1 MKERRQNSAN
11 VHWYARLFLFP
22 VVTATRKFMQE
33 VTNILVKEF
42 IFWNLT
48 IPTPSGGQRLSIT
61 EFITPDKR
69 QQTRFW
75 IHNPPLSMLRES
87 LTEAQCSSC
96 WNMPFILNAKEFAL
110 CSQDTCILLW
120 SHDPSPW
127 TSYALVIFTYK
138 MTIFPISYVYYLES
152 MKEWCIL
159 ILFLIDVIDSSTL
172 KFKMNPKTG
181 DISPY
186 ISLVYGTFLLLC
198 RWLNRSSN
206 I

>member
-1 MKERRQNSAN
+1 
-11 VHWYARLFLFP
+11 
-22 VVTATRKFMQE
+22 
-33 VTNILVKEF
+33 
-42 IFWNLT
+42 
-48 IPTPSGGQRLSIT
+48 
-61 EFITPDKR
+61 
-69 QQTRFW
+69 
-75 IHNPPLSMLRES
+75 
-87 LTEAQCSSC
+87 
-96 WNMPFILNAKEFAL
+96 MPFILNAKEFAL

-138 MTIFPISYVYYLES
+138 MTIFPISHVYYLES

-172 KFKMNPKTG
+172 KFKMDPKTG